1 MADVK
6 KVNNANDENLDELH
20 MIRVQKLRD
29 LQAEGNDPFVITA
42 RILKPILIILTAR
55 RFPLPADLC
64 QSVLWVRRHFAMCRI

>member
-29 LQAEGNDPFVITA
+29 LQAEDKDPFDIT
-42 RILKPILIILTAR
+42 K
-55 RFPLPADLC
+55 
-64 QSVLWVRRHFAMCRI
+64 